1 MVRHAVLALILLA
14 YAAAAA
20 LSPLPWN
27 ARSTPMVAPVAALPQ
42 DEIGDLAAL
51 LDSGIRLDHA
61 IDPAIPDEGPIAL
74 GFSYRQFSIAKLPI
88 LAYRELGLALM
99 RDTPTGLTFVPLND
113 AQLAELSSKTGVE
126 ISPRYSFPRWKYM
139 WGWLFAVALMGWYLL
154 QRRSEIARRDAL
166 GLI

>member
-1 MVRHAVLALILLA
+1 MLRTAVLALIILA
-14 YAAAAA
+14 YIAVAA

-27 ARSTPMVAPVAALPQ
+27 ARSTPMVLTVAALPQ
-42 DEIGDLAAL
+42 GELGDLAAL
-51 LDSGIRLDHA
+51 LESGIRLNHPEDTTISA
-61 IDPAIPDEGPIAL
+61 DAPIAL

-88 LAYRELGLALM
+88 LAYRELGLALV

-154 QRRSEIARRDAL
+154 QRRAEIARRDAL